1 MCGIVGYVGNSPAQ
15 NTLLEGLR
23 RLEYRGYD
31 SAGVA
36 LVHGGQIVLARKVGK
51 IRELEEALATNPCP
65 AALGI
70 GHTRWDTHGLPTVEN
85 AHPHTDCS
93 GKLALVHNGIIE
105 NHRELKDALRAS
117 GHRFVSD
124 TDTEVLVH
132 LVEEHYKGDL
142 LSAVQKAFAC
152 AEGALA
158 IAVVHADHP
167 DEIVAARWGSPLVV
181 GLLPGAGFLASDAP
195 ALLPYTRDFLF
206 LDEGDTVRVRPGQVE
221 VWNRDG
227 HPKEAQF
234 VRVPWDDA
242 VAQKGGHRHYMHK
255 EIHEQPQAVADT
267 LRDQL
272 HAEWNGRLAEE
283 LRSVDHIY
291 LVACG
296 TSYHAAVAAEYLW
309 EPVLQVPVTAEI
321 ASEFQF
327 KGAALNARTLV
338 VAVSQSG
345 ETADTLGAVREAKAR
360 GSRVLGVVNKL
371 GSALEREAHGV
382 IYTRAGL
389 EIAVAATKTFTAQV
403 AALTLLGL
411 RLARIRGNLS
421 DEGFAAASQEL
432 ARAPQILTQALK
444 TEEAL
449 VALAQKFQGKPDF
462 LYLARGLLFPLAL
475 EGALKLKE
483 ISYIHAEA
491 YPAAEMK
498 HGPIALIHED
508 MPVLFLFSGQEL
520 PHKTLAN
527 IQEVKAR
534 NGIRIVLSDQDDPEL
549 RDLADHLIL
558 VPNVPRPLLPY
569 AFTPP
574 LQLLAYHIACLRG
587 TDVDQPRNLAKTV
600 TVP

>member
-1 MCGIVGYVGNSPAQ
+1 MCGIVGYVGSRPAQ
-15 NTLLEGLR
+15 QVLLEGLW

-31 SAGVA
+31 SAGLAV
-36 LVHGGQIVLARKVGK
+36 VEGGQIRLFRRVGK
-51 IRELEEALATNPCP
+51 VRDLEELVSRTPSTAT
-65 AALGI
+65 LGI
-70 GHTRWDTHGLPTVEN
+70 GHTRWATHGLPTEEN
-85 AHPHTDCS
+85 AHPHLDCS

-105 NHRELKDALRAS
+105 NHRELREWLLAH
-117 GHRFVSD
+117 GHRFTSQ

-132 LVEEHYKGDL
+132 LVEHHYRGDL
-142 LSAVQKAFAC
+142 VEAVQAAFAR
-152 AEGALA
+152 AQGALA

-167 DEIVAARWGSPLVV
+167 REIVGARLGSPLVV
-181 GLLPGAGFLASDAP
+181 GRLPGEGFLASDAP

-206 LDEGDTVRVRPGQVE
+206 LDDGEIVRVGPGQVE
-221 VWNRDG
+221 LWGRDG
-227 HPKEAQF
+227 RKKTPQF
-234 VRVPWDDA
+234 RRVPWDDA

-272 HAEWNGRLAEE
+272 QTDWDGTLAEE
-283 LRSVDHIY
+283 LRAVDHIY

-296 TSYHAAVAAEYLW
+296 TSYHAAALAEYLW
-309 EPVLQVPVTAEI
+309 EPLLGLPVTAEI

-327 KGAALNARTLV
+327 KNPALSPRTLV

-345 ETADTLGAVREAKAR
+345 ETADTLGAVREAKER
-360 GSRVLGVVNKL
+360 GAKVVGVVNKL

-389 EIAVAATKTFTAQV
+389 EIAVAATKTFMAQA
-403 AALTLLGL
+403 AALVLLGL
-411 RLARIRGNLS
+411 RLARIRGALS
-421 DEGFAAASQEL
+421 HDQFMQATDEL
-432 ARAPQILTQALK
+432 ARAPAVVAQALK
-444 TEEAL
+444 LEDEMA
-449 VALAQKFQGKPDF
+449 ALAQHFYTKPDF
-462 LYLARGLLFPLAL
+462 LYLARGLLYPLAQ

-508 MPVLFLFSGQEL
+508 MPVVFLFSSQEL
-520 PHKTLAN
+520 ADKTLAN

-534 NGIRIVLSDQDDPEL
+534 HGICLVFADHDHPEL
-549 RDLADHLIL
+549 RELANHLVL
-558 VPNVPRPLLPY
+558 VPATSRLLLPF

-574 LQLLAYHIACLRG
+574 LQLLAYHIAALRG
-587 TDVDQPRNLAKTV
+587 TDIDQPRNLAKTV
-600 TVP
+600 TVS